1 MIKAKE
7 PKKIQVDVRKPRSCF
22 SMGYSPLL
30 GAVGYTWVFFHII
43 TTRIFSGSIACIL
56 TENINFA
63 FSMTAK
69 KNRQSLFV
77 RHPFYASNAENAP
90 VTVFKGRW
98 TCIFFTTC
106 KIVVHHEW
114 TLLLWRGR
122 DSRQRNVTPQ
132 VLLKLVRVTTHG
144 ISRGASRWREC
155 CARMFDLPTTSHKTE
170 QKTEKKS
177 RLMFCRRYRA

>member
-1 MIKAKE
+1 MQVKE
-7 PKKIQVDVRKPRSCF
+7 PKKIMVDVLKPKSCF

-30 GAVGYTWVFFHII
+30 LAVGYTWVFFHII

-63 FSMTAK
+63 FPMTFK

-90 VTVFKGRW
+90 VTVFKDIW
-98 TCIFFTTC
+98 TCIFFTMC

-114 TLLLWRGR
+114 TLLLWRGK
-122 DSRQRNVTPQ
+122 DSRRRNITPQ
-132 VLLKLVRVTTHG
+132 VLLRLVRVTTHD

-155 CARMFDLPTTSHKTE
+155 CVRMFDLPTTSHKTE